1 MDIDI
6 CKVVF
11 EDLEFTA
18 RYSEKIRGY
27 IGNKYRENDLLHN
40 HIADKFIYRYPLVQ
54 YKVILKKP
62 TVIGIG
68 EGANIVARIGI
79 ADDELILDGKK
90 YETFQRNVIRHTNYF
105 GYTDDYIEYKF
116 LTPWIALSQKNS
128 EIYKNSNSIEKEELI
143 RRILIGN
150 ILSMSKGLGYTV
162 EGKLSSW
169 INLEEREVMLKGIKH
184 IGFVGNFKV
193 NFKIPNELGIGKSVS
208 RGFGTIKC
216 I

>member
-6 CKVVF
+6 CRVVF

-40 HIADKFIYRYPLVQ
+40 HIEDKFIYRYPLVQ

-79 ADDELILDGKK
+79 ADDELILDGK
-90 YETFQRNVIRHTNYF
+90 
-105 GYTDDYIEYKF
+105 
-116 LTPWIALSQKNS
+116 
-128 EIYKNSNSIEKEELI
+128 
-143 RRILIGN
+143 
-150 ILSMSKGLGYTV
+150 
-162 EGKLSSW
+162 
-169 INLEEREVMLKGIKH
+169 
-184 IGFVGNFKV
+184 
-193 NFKIPNELGIGKSVS
+193 
-208 RGFGTIKC
+208 
-216 I
+216 